1 MEKGKMKKIG
11 AIVLDVVLYIFLAV
25 ALLAVILSVFSKKD
39 ADGAAEVFGYQM
51 RVVTSDSMGASEH
64 TDVSTYS
71 IKSIPVR
78 SLVFVKLMP
87 EDPAE
92 ADQWYGSL
100 REGDVLTFRYVYT
113 TQVTITHRITKITE
127 QKTGGYLIELAGDNK
142 NSETGQLVQVIDTA
156 VPNNPNH
163 VIGKVTGQAYLLGAI
178 VSLLMQPAG
187 TVLLIILPCAI
198 IILLEVI
205 KVLKT
210 LTEEK
215 KEQQRQQQEEKDNEL
230 EELRR
235 KLAELEGREKAA
247 DHTESKEEE
256 K

>member
-1 MEKGKMKKIG
+1 MEKAKMKKIG
-11 AIVLDVVLYIFLAV
+11 TIVMDVVLYAFLAV
-25 ALLAVILSVFSKKD
+25 ALLAVLLTVFSKKD
-39 ADGAAEVFGYQM
+39 TDGAAEIFGYQL
-51 RVVTSDSMGASEH
+51 RVVTSDSMGPSQH
-64 TDVSTYS
+64 TDVSAYE

-78 SLVFVKLMP
+78 SMVFVKLAP
-87 EDPAE
+87 EDLAE
-92 ADQWYGSL
+92 ADAWYASL
-100 REGDVLTFRYVYT
+100 KEGDVLTFRYVYT
-113 TQVTITHRITKITE
+113 TQVTITHRITKITQQE
-127 QKTGGYLIELAGDNK
+127 TGGYRIELTGDNK
-142 NSETGQLVQVIDTA
+142 NSETGHLVQVIDTSVA
-156 VPNNPNH
+156 DSPNH
-163 VIGKVTGQAYLLGAI
+163 VIGKVTGQTYLLGAL

-187 TVLLIILPCAI
+187 TVLLIILPCAV

-210 LTEEK
+210 LSEEK

-235 KLAELEGREKAA
+235 KLAELEGREKAQ

>member
-1 MEKGKMKKIG
+1 MEKAKMKKIG
-11 AIVLDVVLYIFLAV
+11 TIVLDVVLYTFLAV

-113 TQVTITHRITKITE
+113 TQESH
-127 QKTGGYLIELAGDNK
+127 LAIHNQ
-142 NSETGQLVQVIDTA
+142 NFAVIA
-156 VPNNPNH
+156 VIH
-163 VIGKVTGQAYLLGAI
+163 L
-178 VSLLMQPAG
+178 
-187 TVLLIILPCAI
+187 
-198 IILLEVI
+198 
-205 KVLKT
+205 
-210 LTEEK
+210 
-215 KEQQRQQQEEKDNEL
+215 
-230 EELRR
+230 
-235 KLAELEGREKAA
+235 
-247 DHTESKEEE
+247 
-256 K
+256 